1 MNKSELIDR
10 VRNNTKL
17 PKKDCAAVVDAALTA
32 VTEALGAGEDVKLV
46 GFGTFEVKVRKERT
60 GRNPKTREP
69 VQIPT
74 AKIPAFRPGK
84 QLKDAVNLQ

>member
-1 MNKSELIDR
+1 MNKSELIDQ
-10 VRNNTKL
+10 VWDKTKL
-17 PKKDCAAVVDAALTA
+17 PKKGCAAAVDAALTA
-32 VTEALGAGEDVKLV
+32 IAEALGAGDDVKLV

-69 VQIPT
+69 VQIPA
-74 AKIPAFRPGK
+74 AKIPAFHPGK

>member
-10 VRNNTKL
+10 VWSKTKL
-17 PKKDCAAVVDAALTA
+17 PKKDCVAAVDAALTA
-32 VTEALGAGEDVKLV
+32 VAEALGAGEDVKLV

-84 QLKDAVNLQ
+84 QLKDSINLQ